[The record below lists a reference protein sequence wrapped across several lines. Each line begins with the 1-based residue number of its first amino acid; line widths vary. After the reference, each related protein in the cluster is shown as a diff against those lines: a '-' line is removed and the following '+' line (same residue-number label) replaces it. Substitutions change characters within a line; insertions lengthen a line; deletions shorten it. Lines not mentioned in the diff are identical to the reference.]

1 MRGLRFSVAGVP
13 VHVDVTFLLLSVALA
28 VQRLRDPPAL
38 AVWVGVVFVSIL
50 LHELGHAFAFRAFGH
65 RPSITLY
72 AMGGMTGSARREP
85 LGPIRQLAVS
95 LAGPL
100 TGLALG
106 LGAVAWLQGG
116 GAVPGGALGV
126 LALRDLAFVGIV
138 WTIFNLL
145 PVLPLDGGQSL
156 QALLDLLTG
165 GRGRRPTL
173 VVSIVVGGLGALWAL
188 SAEQLWIA
196 FLAGLFTW
204 RNVQALGGARS
215 AVDPDA
221 GPRTR
226 LRSGDE
232 ALGRQDWDAAAQTA
246 AEVRGAA
253 RGDDLRAQAGQLL
266 VAAHLGAGRI
276 DAAAEALAQFPPELP
291 APTWLAERVMSAQRR
306 RSG

>member
-1 MRGLRFSVAGVP
+1 
-13 VHVDVTFLLLSVALA
+13 
-28 VQRLRDPPAL
+28 
-38 AVWVGVVFVSIL
+38 
-50 LHELGHAFAFRAFGH
+50 
-65 RPSITLY
+65 
-72 AMGGMTGSARREP
+72 
-85 LGPIRQLAVS
+85 
-95 LAGPL
+95 
-100 TGLALG
+100 
-106 LGAVAWLQGG
+106 
-116 GAVPGGALGV
+116 
-126 LALRDLAFVGIV
+126 VGIV

-173 VVSIVVGGLGALWAL
+173 VISIVVGGLGALWAL